1 MFEKLKTLRLKTGMS
16 MVELA
21 EKSGIK
27 QGDISK
33 IERGLKPNVSYRVI
47 ERLVNAMGY
56 RLDIALDA

>member
-1 MFEKLKTLRLKTGMS
+1 MFEKLKTLRIKSGMS

-33 IERGLKPNVSYRVI
+33 IERGLKPHVSYMVI

-56 RLDIALDA
+56 EFTLNPKL